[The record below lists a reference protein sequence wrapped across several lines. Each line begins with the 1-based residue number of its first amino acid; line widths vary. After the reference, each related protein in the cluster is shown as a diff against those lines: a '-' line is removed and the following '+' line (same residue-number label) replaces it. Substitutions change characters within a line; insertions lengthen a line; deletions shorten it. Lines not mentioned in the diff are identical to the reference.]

1 MCLRSTWTSTRP
13 LAPEAL
19 STVSEGLGILLALLA
34 VTVPLILAWVL
45 VVKDPGRRR
54 RSHHPQRTTMHNNS
68 KR

>member
-13 LAPEAL
+13 RARDVQ

-34 VTVPLILAWVL
+34 VTVPLVLAWFL
-45 VVKDPGRRR
+45 VFKDPGRRR
-54 RSHHPQRTTMHNNS
+54 RAHHPERKTMHNNS